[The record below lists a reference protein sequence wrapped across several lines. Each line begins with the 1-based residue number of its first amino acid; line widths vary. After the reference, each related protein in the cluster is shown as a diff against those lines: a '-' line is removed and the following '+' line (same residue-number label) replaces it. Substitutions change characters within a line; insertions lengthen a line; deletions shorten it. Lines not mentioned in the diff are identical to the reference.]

1 MKVYT
6 IIFMVTTSIVVLVC
20 NPTLAANE
28 ISSVKGEIEATLKA
42 VRDETLDRTSYLKYF
57 ASDYSGVQ
65 YGKSQTRKDLEKAKD
80 KVDELLKIYDSASF
94 SGKTTDLNIHPVWS
108 KNSSTLAAS
117 KILKF
122 FNADEYREGAR
133 DRLLVID
140 L

>member
-1 MKVYT
+1 MSMTPVSANHRFKQGGGSPARRALPVPVPRMLPR
-6 IIFMVTTSIVVLVC
+6 IGPC
-20 NPTLAANE
+20 AKDAAKDCD
-28 ISSVKGEIEATLKA
+28 ILWRFRWVKG
-42 VRDETLDRTSYLKYF
+42 
-57 ASDYSGVQ
+57 
-65 YGKSQTRKDLEKAKD
+65 
-80 KVDELLKIYDSASF
+80 
-94 SGKTTDLNIHPVWS
+94 VWS